1 MNNWQD
7 DFDEYGM
14 PKKYQQTKEE
24 AIYGSFLDDSD
35 YRKDK
40 AVRFTLLIEL
50 ANEVLFN
57 STKPSL
63 SRIRTVQ
70 TQLTH
75 WLSAETLC
83 QAFLVLDWALA

>member
-40 AVRFTLLIEL
+40 AVRFTPS
-50 ANEVLFN
+50 NRVSKRGPVQFN
-57 STKPSL
+57 KAKSQSDSDSSDPN
-63 SRIRTVQ
+63 
-70 TQLTH
+70 
-75 WLSAETLC
+75 
-83 QAFLVLDWALA
+83 